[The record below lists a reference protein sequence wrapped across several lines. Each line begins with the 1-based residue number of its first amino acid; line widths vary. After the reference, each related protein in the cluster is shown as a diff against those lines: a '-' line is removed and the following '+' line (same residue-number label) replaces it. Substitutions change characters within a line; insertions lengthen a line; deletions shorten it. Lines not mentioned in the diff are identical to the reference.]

1 MRIYRHTVWLGA
13 ALVAGTLGCVP
24 TDTKDGGT
32 GEPQGFAMV
41 FSATDRDPR
50 DCIFEATDPGSSRD
64 VVAATHLRLN
74 VPDGEGPPNSLNVQY
89 GGVAL
94 TGEVPLFPPPA
105 NATLVSPAAAG
116 EPWSVT
122 IGFGEDT
129 IRELSGG
136 QNWEITFSCGALPE
150 CCDETSRV
158 DVTVNPT

>member
-13 ALVAGTLGCVP
+13 ALVAGTLGCGSIN
-24 TDTKDGGT
+24 TKGGS

-41 FSATDRDPR
+41 FSAMDSDPR

-64 VVAATHLRLN
+64 IVPATAIRLD
-74 VPDGEGPPNSLNVQY
+74 VPNGEGPPNSLNVHY
-89 GGVAL
+89 GGVDL
-94 TGEVPLFPPPA
+94 TGEVSLFPPPG
-105 NATLVSPAAAG
+105 NATLDSPDAAG
-116 EPWSVT
+116 EPWSVR

-129 IRELSGG
+129 VRDLTGG